1 MLAGTLAVMVS
12 WARYAAA
19 PGSESEPP
27 RGVAPLLVAA
37 FGASMVARLAQARA
51 FRKAGRSML
60 AGDVIEELGSALD
73 QLLEQEGEIE

>member
-1 MLAGTLAVMVS
+1 VLAGTLAVMVS
-12 WARYAAA
+12 WAQYAAG
-19 PGSESEPP
+19 PGSESK
-27 RGVAPLLVAA
+27 RGVGPLLVAA

-73 QLLEQEGEIE
+73 QLLEQEGEME